1 MEEEKEIEVD
11 WDNIDEKCLEKDPE
25 LLNLMHYDAVK
36 LTNSIGKVSD
46 KHNSKAIFLLTGC
59 MLLIAMMIPEIID
72 MTQKIKDIWT
82 CLKFNWSNI
91 FFVIGLFVV
100 LDIIFRFVPYI
111 VLFITYIRS
120 SLKDKEETIS
130 DKDFSR
136 FIVAAIVFLICLILG
151 ILGISGIKWII
162 GKILAMEFMMQ
173 LIQQNKAFYLD
184 NLKRVW
190 FALFLSCFFYSCRY
204 ILMSMWKFYT
214 ILTIESKGFPYF
226 NPEELL
232 KNELYRKGSI
242 KTKIEMIKILQKN
255 IITEADGI
263 TNKKDSLLVQGRRFL
278 LFGVIVGLC
287 SFVFLL
293 IIL

>member
-1 MEEEKEIEVD
+1 MEEEIEVD
-11 WDNIDEKCLEKDPE
+11 WDNIDEKCLEKDTE

-59 MLLIAMMIPEIID
+59 MLLIAMMIPEVID
-72 MTQKIKDIWT
+72 MTQKIKDIWAQ
-82 CLKFNWSNI
+82 LKFNWSNI
-91 FFVIGLFVV
+91 FFVIGLLVV
-100 LDIIFRFVPYI
+100 LVIIFRFVSYVI
-111 VLFITYIRS
+111 LSITYIIS

-151 ILGISGIKWII
+151 ILGILGIKWII
-162 GKILAMEFMMQ
+162 GKILTMEFMMQ
-173 LIQQNKAFYLD
+173 LIQQNKEFYLG

-190 FALFLSCFFYSCRY
+190 FALFLSCFFISCIY

-226 NPEELL
+226 NPEEFL

-242 KTKIEMIKILQKN
+242 KTKIKMIKVLQKD
-255 IITEADGI
+255 IITESFGI
-263 TNKKDSLLVQGRRFL
+263 AKKKDILLFKGRKFL
-278 LFGVIVGLC
+278 RFGVIVGLC
-287 SFVFLL
+287 SFAFLL